1 MKLPYRIAGPLGLIS
16 LLAGCSQPSEPSEPP
31 TPAPARIRLS
41 TSNADANGAAIAAFV
56 RKTCIDAVNDPG
68 AFDDAVEAAGWA
80 VENDPAAGGGALTI
94 WRLEHGEL
102 VYSAIPIELA
112 GSRMRDC
119 QVTID
124 AAAAPTLARMRAALT
139 PHVRGPSLRVTTTP
153 ARIVWQWQP
162 GPLEER
168 RLTLGAAATRPGR
181 RAVRGRQTLSIHV
194 ATTEIDPT
202 RLQAESVNVQAEPV
216 NVQ

>member
-1 MKLPYRIAGPLGLIS
+1 MPYRIAGPLGLVL

-31 TPAPARIRLS
+31 TPPAPRVRLS
-41 TSNADANGAAIAAFV
+41 IGDANSNGAAIAAFV
-56 RKTCIDAVNDPG
+56 RRTCLDAVGDPA
-68 AFDDAVEAAGWA
+68 AFNDAVEAAGWGA
-80 VENDPAAGGGALTI
+80 QSDPAAGGGALTI
-94 WRLEHGEL
+94 WHLEHGEL

-124 AAAAPTLARMRAALT
+124 AAAAPTLARMRSALA
-139 PHVRGPSLRVTTTP
+139 PHVRGPSLRVTSEQ

-168 RLTLGAAATRPGR
+168 RMTLAAAAARPGR

-194 ATTEIDPT
+194 ATTEIDPA
-202 RLQAESVNVQAEPV
+202 RLQAPPVNVQAEPV